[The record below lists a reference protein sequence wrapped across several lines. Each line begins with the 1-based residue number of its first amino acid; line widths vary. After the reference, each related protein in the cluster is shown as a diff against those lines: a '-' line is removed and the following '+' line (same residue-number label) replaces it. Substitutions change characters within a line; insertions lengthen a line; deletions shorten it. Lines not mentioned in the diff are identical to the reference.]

1 MHGMCRIT
9 YLGREMICGCGSITM
24 RGGGGV
30 VSYRATVLNAED
42 LQLWHRPRCP
52 QRLQQVRLRRI
63 CDRRKLPDTPQAAR
77 VCTYWLRKSEVA
89 SWALHRFQRGAQG
102 RQRGTRRCRI
112 WIG

>member
-9 YLGREMICGCGSITM
+9 YLKREMICGCGSITM

-52 QRLQQVRLRRI
+52 QRLQQV
-63 CDRRKLPDTPQAAR
+63 
-77 VCTYWLRKSEVA
+77 
-89 SWALHRFQRGAQG
+89 
-102 RQRGTRRCRI
+102 
-112 WIG
+112 